1 MQSRGQRQIKG
12 WLPSIITLAVSVSAC
27 SAEGARARASDVQN
41 NSASNVTI
49 ERILSL
55 PLTKGAAGMQQIVS
69 ELFRLANHSNAPGTI
84 AGDIVTKDGVLT
96 LSDGHRINVV
106 IDYTNAGVLSIG
118 VDKARCFTLKDAV
131 RITGA
136 KPVSAVSYPYVEG
149 PNYDTYSAIANG
161 VDVNIGKFTA
171 GEDCLTEIH
180 LVAVQTAANFVMK
193 NKLKLPAK
201 NLPVLKP

>member
-1 MQSRGQRQIKG
+1 MSTKPWAIQSAPQSDA
-12 WLPSIITLAVSVSAC
+12 PSL
-27 SAEGARARASDVQN
+27 
-41 NSASNVTI
+41 TI
-49 ERILSL
+49 EDILRL
-55 PLTKGAAGMQQIVS
+55 PLEQGADGYDRISKGLRSIGQFSV
-69 ELFRLANHSNAPGTI
+69 FRQE
-84 AGDIVTKDGVLT
+84 GVLT
-96 LSDGHRINVV
+96 LSDGHRINIVV
-106 IDYTNAGVLSIG
+106 DYTSAGILSIG

-171 GEDCLTEIH
+171 GENCLTEIH
-180 LVAVQTAANFVMK
+180 LVDVQTAAEFVMK
-193 NKLKLPAK
+193 NKLELPAK